1 MRFNRRDD
9 SVVDQRFETIADG
22 VAAESVERLYG
33 FGELSLVQA
42 SVPIHVVVV
51 YHQGD
56 DVLRN
61 TEAVLSFLWPAPA
74 KAEELWI
81 ATAANAAIIFLVFI
95 FVISPVI

>member
-33 FGELSLVQA
+33 FGELSLLQA
-42 SVPIHVVVV
+42 SVLIRVVVV

-56 DVLRN
+56 DVLRI
-61 TEAVLSFLWPAPA
+61 TEAVLSF
-74 KAEELWI
+74 
-81 ATAANAAIIFLVFI
+81 
-95 FVISPVI
+95 FVAGSGESGRGDDSGCG